1 VLKRVLLLA
10 VLGLALPTCF
20 PVWAQTL
27 DKIRK
32 SGVITL
38 GYIDGAA
45 PFSFADGT
53 GQPQGYSVELCNA
66 VAEGVGAQLKRQGL
80 KVRWVKLTIQD
91 RIDAVRT
98 GKVDLEC
105 STTTWTLSRQQLV
118 DFSLVTFVD
127 GGSLMVKTETNA
139 ARLGDLE
146 GKRIAAITGT
156 TTERS
161 LRDALARGKVKTE
174 TNAARLGDLEGK
186 RIAAITGTTTERSL
200 RDALARG
207 KVKAELVAI
216 KTREEGLAL
225 LREGQVDALASDRT
239 TLIGVVVMSGRGGGQ
254 YKLLDHDFS
263 IEQYALMLRRG
274 DPDFRLAVNRV
285 LAGIYRSGAIEEIYG
300 RWLGPLGPPSV
311 LLSAT
316 YFIQTIAE

>member
-1 VLKRVLLLA
+1 VLLRLLLLA
-10 VLGLALPTCF
+10 VVGLSLPAA
-20 PVWAQTL
+20 AQTL

-45 PFSFADGT
+45 PFSYADGN

-127 GGSLMVKTETNA
+127 GGSMLVRSDA
-139 ARLGDLE
+139 DIARVADFD
-146 GKRIAAITGT
+146 GKRIAVISGT
-156 TTERS
+156 TTERA
-161 LRDALARGKVKTE
+161 LRDALQRGT
-174 TNAARLGDLEGK
+174 
-186 RIAAITGTTTERSL
+186 
-200 RDALARG
+200 
-207 KVKAELVAI
+207 VKAELVSI
-216 KTREEGLAL
+216 KTRDEGLAL
-225 LREGQVDALASDRT
+225 LREGQVQGLASDRT
-239 TLIGVVVMSGRGGGQ
+239 ALIGVVVMSGRGGGQ
-254 YKLLDHDFS
+254 FKLLDQDFS
-263 IEQYALMLRRG
+263 IEQYALMLRRN
-274 DPDFRLAVNRV
+274 DADFRLAVNRV
-285 LAGIYRSGAIEEIYG
+285 LARVYRSGEIEKIYG
-300 RWLGPLGPPSV
+300 RWLGPLGPPSM

-316 YFIQTIAE
+316 YFIQNLAE

>member
-1 VLKRVLLLA
+1 MTLVVRWMFLGLLA
-10 VLGLALPTCF
+10 LSLPAA
-20 PVWAQTL
+20 AQTL

-45 PFSFADGT
+45 PFSFTDGN
-53 GQPQGYSVELCNA
+53 GQPQGYSIELCNA
-66 VAEGVGAQLKRQGL
+66 AAEGVAAQLKREGL

-127 GGSLMVKTETNA
+127 GGSLLVRSEAETG
-139 ARLGDLE
+139 RLADFG
-146 GKRIAAITGT
+146 GKRIAVISGT

-161 LRDALARGKVKTE
+161 LRAAL
-174 TNAARLGDLEGK
+174 
-186 RIAAITGTTTERSL
+186 ER
-200 RDALARG
+200 RT
-207 KVKAELVAI
+207 VKAELVGI
-216 KTREEGLAL
+216 KTRDEGLTL

-239 TLIGVVVMSGRGGGQ
+239 ALIGVVVMSGRGAGQ
-254 YKLLDHDFS
+254 YKLLDQDFS
-263 IEQYALMLRRG
+263 IEQYALMMRRG
-274 DPDFRLAVNRV
+274 DHDFRLAVNRV
-285 LAGIYRSGAIEEIYG
+285 LARIYRSGDIEQIYG

-316 YFIQTIAE
+316 YFIQNLAE

>member
-1 VLKRVLLLA
+1 MLKRFLLLA
-10 VLGLALPTCF
+10 VLGLAVPMCF

-45 PFSFADGT
+45 PFSFADGN

-66 VAEGVGAQLKRQGL
+66 AAQGVGAQLKRQGL

-91 RIDAVRT
+91 RIDAVRS

-127 GGSLMVKTETNA
+127 GGSLMVKSESNA
-139 ARLGDLE
+139 ERLRDLDS
-146 GKRIAAITGT
+146 KRIAAITGT
-156 TTERS
+156 TTERA
-161 LRDALARGKVKTE
+161 LREALAR
-174 TNAARLGDLEGK
+174 A
-186 RIAAITGTTTERSL
+186 
-200 RDALARG
+200 

-216 KTREEGLAL
+216 RTREEGLAL

-239 TLIGVVVMSGRGGGQ
+239 TLIGVVVMSGRGSGP

-263 IEQYALMLRRG
+263 IEQYALMMRRG